1 MGKNV
6 SLSKFYKTFSGTDTI
21 AFLMFPG
28 ISPIVIGSLTTVSY
42 SMYRNKVPVINI
54 GRTNIN
60 GITRGSRIYA
70 GTMVFTLINK
80 HWVRELQDRVPY
92 LAEFTTIKTDEL
104 PLFDIMVVSANEY
117 GNSCTMFIYGVD
129 FTDEAQTLSIEDL
142 FTENVFKFVAR
153 EVAVF
158 DEVVVTASGGS
169 QKYYTINTGVIEN
182 YYVDEQA
189 RQTASYKIN
198 KEVRSL
204 DRALYLLTN
213 SAPMIGDDVA
223 GVQQLLNM
231 ALDITIP
238 ITYKFD
244 RITDKAVRDFQ
255 TTAGLIVNGVVDN
268 GTYVKLLQYAK
279 GGTDGEYVQII
290 NKSGAYVYNAPDTS
304 SSITKILPYLSSVQ
318 VLGKRTNNVET
329 FYQTQDGYLS
339 LYDTYNYLDK
349 RTPSTESSTSYTDN
363 SNEPYTY
370 ELLKYQDEG
379 SQVTILQNALS
390 EVYNSFEPYRL
401 GYFDEETENYVKLFQ
416 NNNGLVETG
425 TVDYYTWN
433 VLLDETTRFKEYF
446 TTNYSI
452 QNTYEPGVYS
462 VSLDNLERLDDF
474 KMTVNTKNLQQ
485 IKYSVLS
492 IYKDG
497 NTKTDSKTLTYE
509 GSQEHSPNEFV
520 NMFIDDVK
528 YQTPTD
534 VYYVIYPYGS
544 IPYKWHFVIKE

>member
-1 MGKNV
+1 MSKNV

-117 GNSCTMFIYGVD
+117 GSSCTMFIYGID

-153 EVAVF
+153 EIAVF
-158 DEVVVTASGGS
+158 DEVVITASGGKP
-169 QKYYTINTGVIEN
+169 QYYTINTGIINN

-189 RQTASYKIN
+189 RQTAGYKLT
-198 KEVRSL
+198 KEIRTL
-204 DRALYLLTN
+204 DRVLYLN
-213 SAPMIGDDVA
+213 NNAPMIGNDVA
-223 GVQQLLNM
+223 GIQQLLNM
-231 ALDITIP
+231 ILETTVP

-255 TTAGLIVNGVVDN
+255 TTAGLIVNGIVDN
-268 GTYVKLLQYAK
+268 STYVKLLQYAK
-279 GGTDGEYVQII
+279 DGLEGEFVQII

-318 VLGKRTNNVET
+318 VLGKYTNNIET

-349 RTPSTESSTSYTDN
+349 LTRPTEDSSSYYIDD
-363 SNEPYTY
+363 SDGSYTY

-390 EVYNSFEPYRL
+390 EIYTNFQPRRP
-401 GYFDEETENYVKLFQ
+401 GYFDEETENYVRLFQ
-416 NNNGLVETG
+416 NNNDLVETG
-425 TVDYYTWN
+425 IVDYYTWN
-433 VLLDETTRFKEYF
+433 VLLEEATRFKEYF
-446 TTNYSI
+446 RTNYSV
-452 QNTYEPGVYS
+452 QNTYDPGTYS
-462 VSLDNLERLDDF
+462 ISLNNLERLQDF
-474 KMTVNTKNLQQ
+474 KITVNTRNTQQ
-485 IKYSVLS
+485 IKYSVIS

-497 NTKTDSKTLTYE
+497 ATKTDSKTLTFE

-520 NMFIDDVK
+520 NMFIDDIQH
-528 YQTPTD
+528 QTPTD
-534 VYYVIYPYGS
+534 VYYIVYPYGS
-544 IPYKWHFVIKE
+544 IPYKWHFKIMG